1 MISCT
6 RSVKPPRITREVF
19 IKHRDMVLDRIGA
32 YTFTFKFDRE
42 LAEDRRFNQPQYPE
56 YAEQH
61 KRLARFSQFMKV
73 TNISPVYPV
82 TRYAVQVKI
91 SPAQALAVLGNNVN
105 VMWDISNKYPK
116 RSPKDSGK
124 PPFGIWFYP
133 HFSGPSPFPPE
144 EKPPDLLEDMSGGTK
159 GQDKIRDIL
168 MQRHLASAEILVSS
182 EYEVKENYLSGEIG
196 NIEDFRWLR
205 VGIWHEIIELAI
217 IYMATE
223 GFCFPY
229 WMYHNLL
236 DTEKRGEGAKNFAN
250 NAVCEVQASLENERS
265 LWLYW
270 DDDDEDPPFDAFESA
285 AFCRE
290 EDAEYA
296 TGKAKA
302 MEEFDNWAAAYEKW
316 KEAEKA
322 WEVAIRAWQAVPHHP
337 DRDKKIDEARERLA
351 EAKIRK
357 GIAQSEAQRG
367 ATKQAPSWNVAG
379 SGTEKITIHYS
390 DWPNGFRAKIL
401 DYKERKVTEVS
412 GTPGTKEGKVE
423 WGKDADPG
431 TYYVEVNVSGERS
444 EKVII
449 KKPLAWQA
457 KVKFGS
463 NGPYISIT
471 PKIGT
476 KWPKGKGFGF
486 SIHNSSGS
494 KLGFVNV
501 QDSNRTGEVTW
512 GRESNQRFGDWGKH
526 TIWAYANDPGLQKMF
541 KDKNFFPNW
550 KTEVEIPAPSF
561 KVNGAKASVAVAAK
575 GPLIAPDTEQSLSI
589 EYDNWPGKFEGIRQ
603 VSIDF
608 FRVRSSIG
616 KMRIMRFTLSLLV
629 IGLLLIGVLGC
640 KKQAEILSSQ
650 QAQPEPRTLRIY
662 RDGIFERKIDV
673 SGWEVGEDVIHLSGY
688 NSCANDSFC
697 YYYPWRGE
705 DSIDYR
711 IDEVYLFVNGIAVG
725 SPLNPRRGLYHTL
738 EDSCYFWKD
747 SILTTWIDLTHW
759 NDEDFGWGPW
769 DQYPNLK
776 VVRVSVD
783 CHYPHTTSRH
793 FFGYIESFIRHGRIA
808 KFGVFYGQEE
818 PPDSVDVYLYCLC
831 LCDFCLRDQIEG
843 INLKGIEIVGCGV
856 TTNLSLRYLRKSKG
870 LRYLELHMCKVN
882 NLGLRH
888 LKYLPNLRE
897 LSLDCPKVD
906 NRGIRYLKKLTNLRV
921 LYLAGETNINSSG
934 IAELK
939 KALPDC
945 KIVIRGWNSSGFY

>member
-1 MISCT
+1 MCSLFGCT
-6 RSVKPPRITREVF
+6 PQAEGRLKYPDIDKDKTEVLKKQVDGLVENVKDV
-19 IKHRDMVLDRIGA
+19 
-32 YTFTFKFDRE
+32 FTFSFTFIRTVK
-42 LAEDRRFNQPQYPE
+42 EDLSMRIQE
-56 YAEQH
+56 AHEG
-61 KRLARFSQFMKV
+61 RLAKARSLGILEV
-73 TNISPVYPV
+73 EEPYPRQYKATFKLTV
-82 TRYAVQVKI
+82 KKALEVLKIYGVDLDFQVHRTY
-91 SPAQALAVLGNNVN
+91 LAKTETGKEIV
-105 VMWDISNKYPK
+105 DFPK
-116 RSPKDSGK
+116 RPTTDPPKTPRAGIESNMTPAKCPKINDR
-124 PPFGIWFYP
+124 PPVP
-133 HFSGPSPFPPE
+133 HIPTQTARVVVSHEF
-144 EKPPDLLEDMSGGTK
+144 
-159 GQDKIRDIL
+159 DIL
-168 MQRHLASAEILVSS
+168 VGYFPDCYANR
-182 EYEVKENYLSGEIG
+182 
-196 NIEDFRWLR
+196 EDFFEVRL
-205 VGIWHEIIELAI
+205 GIWHEIMELAI
-217 IYMATE
+217 LALTMEAL
-223 GFCFPY
+223 Y
-229 WMYHNLL
+229 WPLDLYHFSYINYIPN
-236 DTEKRGEGAKNFAN
+236 NFAN
-250 NAVCEVQASLENERS
+250 NAVVRVQQRLRWSSEGERMF
-265 LWLYW
+265 LYW
-270 DDDDEDPPFDAFESA
+270 PGDPPFDYFEVSA
-285 AFCRE
+285 YLKE
-290 EDAEYA
+290 QEAERQECI
-296 TGKAKA
+296 AKA
-302 MEEFDNWAAAYEKW
+302 MEEVGNWARAVEEW

-322 WEVAIRAWQAVPHHP
+322 WLEAVRAWQYVPHHP
-337 DRDKKIDEARERLA
+337 GRQKRINDAKRRLEEVRKRLA

-357 GIAQSEAQRG
+357 ENAQAGAQRG
-367 ATKQAPSWNVAG
+367 ATKQAPFWNVAG
-379 SGTEKITIHYS
+379 SGGEKITIHYS
-390 DWPNGFRAKIL
+390 DWPHGFRAKIL

-431 TYYVEVNVSGERS
+431 TYYVEVNISGERS

-486 SIHNSSGS
+486 SVHNSSGS
-494 KLGFVNV
+494 TNKIGFVNV
-501 QDSNRTGEVTW
+501 QDSNQTGEVTW
-512 GRESNQRFGDWGKH
+512 GKESGQKFPKWGKY
-526 TIWAYANDPGLQKMF
+526 TIWAYAKDPGLQKMF
-541 KDKNFFPNW
+541 EDKNFFPNW
-550 KTEVEIPAPSF
+550 KTEVDIPVPSF

-688 NSCANDSFC
+688 NSYANDSFC

-783 CHYPHTTSRH
+783 CHYPHTTLRH

-843 INLKGIEIVGCGV
+843 INLKGIEIVGLGI
-856 TTNLSLRYLRKSKG
+856 TT
-870 LRYLELHMCKVN
+870 
-882 NLGLRH
+882 NLGLRFLRGAQDLRILALQSYRVNNFGLRH
-888 LKYLPNLRE
+888 FQYLPE
-897 LSLDCPKVD
+897 LKELYIHCPKVD
-906 NRGIRYLKKLTNLRV
+906 NRGVRYLKKLASLRF
-921 LYLAGETNINSSG
+921 LYLGSTTNIDSSG
-934 IAELK
+934 VAEVRQT
-939 KALPDC
+939 LPNC
-945 KIVIRGWNSSGFY
+945 KVVKR